1 MVDTR
6 RRTTPPTRT
15 RALVIGESLIDIVH
29 DDRAGDGS
37 APRTT
42 EYPGGSP
49 MNASIGLA
57 RQGIDVQFVTELGA
71 DQRGDRLEE
80 RLVRE
85 GVDLL
90 IAPRAGS
97 TATASAYLRA
107 DGSAEYSFD
116 LDWSLGCGEMPDHRP
131 FDVLHFGSL
140 AAAMNPCCGDL
151 ENTVRTA
158 RATATVSYD
167 PNIRTAHDTDP
178 IAARNRVER
187 QARLAD
193 IVKASDED
201 LAYLYGD
208 EPHTATAQRW
218 IADGVSLVVI
228 TRAADG
234 VLLMTAD
241 AVVDLPAYDVE
252 VHDTIGSGDAIT
264 AGLLAG
270 LGTLGLLGADRRE
283 QLRRVDERTLRA
295 IGDWAQQTAAL
306 TIARPGAEPP
316 TSAETRDA
324 LLQTSSR
331 SAAA

>member
-6 RRTTPPTRT
+6 RHTTPPQRT

-37 APRTT
+37 APLTT

-57 RQGIDVQFVTELGA
+57 RQGIDVQFITELGA

-90 IAPRAGS
+90 IAPRAGTTS
-97 TATASAYLRA
+97 TAIAHLRA

-116 LDWSLGCGEMPDHRP
+116 LDWSLGCGEMPAHRP
-131 FDVLHFGSL
+131 IDVLHFGSL

-151 ENTVRTA
+151 EKAVRDA
-158 RATATVSYD
+158 RSTATISYD
-167 PNIRTAHDTDP
+167 PNIRPAHDTDP
-178 IAARNRVER
+178 VAARERVER

-208 EPHTATAQRW
+208 EPHVAIARRW
-218 IADGVSLVVI
+218 ITAGAALVVI

-234 VLLMTAD
+234 ALLMTAD
-241 AVVDLPAYDVE
+241 AAVDLPAYEVE
-252 VHDTIGSGDAIT
+252 VHDTIGAGDAMT
-264 AGLLAG
+264 AGLIAG
-270 LGTLGLLGADRRE
+270 LGTVGLLGADRRDD
-283 QLRRVDERTLRA
+283 LRRIDERTLRA

-306 TIARPGAEPP
+306 SIARPGAELP

-324 LLQTSSR
+324 LLQASSR
-331 SAAA
+331 SVAA

>member
-6 RRTTPPTRT
+6 RPTTPPTRT

-37 APRTT
+37 APLTT

-97 TATASAYLRA
+97 TATASAHLRA

-116 LDWSLGCGEMPDHRP
+116 LDWSLGCGMHEHRP
-131 FDVLHFGSL
+131 VDVVHFGSL
-140 AAAMNPCCGDL
+140 AAAMNPCCDDL
-151 ENTVRTA
+151 ESTIRDA
-158 RATATVSYD
+158 RATATISYD
-167 PNIRTAHDTDP
+167 PNIRPAHDTDP
-178 IAARNRVER
+178 VAARVRVDR
-187 QARLAD
+187 QAGLSD

-201 LAYLYGD
+201 VAYLYGD
-208 EPHTATAQRW
+208 ESHTSIAQRW
-218 IADGVSLVVI
+218 IRGGACLAII

-234 VLLMTAD
+234 ALLVTAD
-241 AVVDLPAYDVE
+241 HIIDLPGYHVPVE
-252 VHDTIGSGDAIT
+252 DTIGAGDAMT
-264 AGLLAG
+264 AGLIAG
-270 LGTLGLLGADRRE
+270 LGIVGLLGAARRE
-283 QLRRVDERTLRA
+283 QLRRIDERTLRA
-295 IGDWAQQTAAL
+295 VGDWAQQTAAL

-324 LLQTSSR
+324 ILR
-331 SAAA
+331 HAARTVAA